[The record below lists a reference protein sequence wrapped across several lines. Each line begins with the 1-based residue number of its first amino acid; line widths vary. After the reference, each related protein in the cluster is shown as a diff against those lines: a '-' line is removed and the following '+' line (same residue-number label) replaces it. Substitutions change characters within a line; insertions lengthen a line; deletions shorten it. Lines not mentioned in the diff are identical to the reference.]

1 MTSAAPGPLVR
12 PPAAQLPFRPPLVV
26 ELAVRGFG
34 LALLLLPFL
43 PPFFYSRGET
53 ALGDTFDVWTYAC
66 HRMPER
72 SLTVFGEIMPLCSRC
87 YGIMGGLGLG
97 MLVAR
102 PFWGLRQLRI
112 SLTIGALFL
121 FVELTSQDLGWHDVF
136 HPTRLLS
143 GFLVAFPVG
152 AAAGAL
158 ARGWPNASA
167 PRRRTAAPPAAA

>member
-1 MTSAAPGPLVR
+1 MTSPAP
-12 PPAAQLPFRPPLVV
+12 LPFAQPAVSRGPTRPPLVI
-26 ELAVRGFG
+26 ELAVRAFG
-34 LALLLLPFL
+34 LGLLLLPFL
-43 PPFFYSRGET
+43 PPFFYARGET

-72 SLTVFGEIMPLCSRC
+72 SLTVFGELMPLCSRC

-97 MLVAR
+97 MLIAR

-112 SLTIGALFL
+112 SLTIGAIFLFL
-121 FVELTSQDLGWHDVF
+121 ELTTQDLGWHEVF

-158 ARGWPNASA
+158 ARGWPNASV
-167 PRRRTAAPPAAA
+167 PRRSPAAASPSS